1 MLTFPPRLELP
12 ESVLEIARRLED
24 SGHETWCVGGAIR
37 DVLLGDSRS
46 DVDLATAAVPE
57 EVLRLFR
64 RTVPVG
70 VKHGT
75 VGVLDREGRLHEVTT
90 FRRYVSTDGR
100 HAEVAYGVSLAEDL
114 ARRDF
119 TINAIAYHP
128 LRHEWRDPH
137 GGAAD
142 LSSGTVR
149 AVGDAAARV
158 REDDLRILRGLRFAS
173 RFGFAIDER
182 TWEGMRAASAGLA
195 GLSAERVRDEW
206 FKGLHTARS
215 VAAFVR
221 LWHDSGAARVV
232 LPELRD
238 VALADPDAPPRDPV
252 LLTACLVDHPEAVLE
267 RLRASNAEV
276 ARVRHLGVAAPA
288 PAGGEDADVR
298 RWLAAV
304 GPAADDLL
312 RAHRIRTGADAPWSG
327 AVAGIRSRGEAT
339 DRAAL
344 AVSGTDLLAAGLT
357 PGPGI
362 GRVLERLLDE
372 VLETPAAN
380 TRDHLLARA
389 RELA

>member
-1 MLTFPPRLELP
+1 
-12 ESVLEIARRLED
+12 
-24 SGHETWCVGGAIR
+24 
-37 DVLLGDSRS
+37 
-46 DVDLATAAVPE
+46 
-57 EVLRLFR
+57 
-64 RTVPVG
+64 
-70 VKHGT
+70 
-75 VGVLDREGRLHEVTT
+75 VLDREGRLHEVTT
-90 FRRYVSTDGR
+90 FRRDVSTDGR

-119 TINAIAYHP
+119 TSNAIAYHP

-142 LSSGTVR
+142 LSSGTMR
-149 AVGDAAARV
+149 AVGDAAERF
-158 REDDLRILRGLRFAS
+158 REDYLRILRGLRFAS

-182 TWEGMRAASAGLA
+182 TWEGMRTASAGLA

-206 FKGLHTARS
+206 FKGLQTARS

-221 LWHDSGAARVV
+221 LWHDSGAASVV

-238 VALADPDAPPRDPV
+238 VALADPDAPPRDPA
-252 LLTACLVDHPEAVLE
+252 LLSACLVDHPVAVLV
-267 RLRASNAEV
+267 RLRASIAEV
-276 ARVRHLGVAAPA
+276 ARARHLALTPPA
-288 PAGGEDADVR
+288 PAGTGDADVR

-312 RAHRIRTGADAPWSG
+312 RVHRIRTGAEAQWGDA
-327 AVAGIRSRGEAT
+327 VLGIRSRGEAT
-339 DRAAL
+339 ERGAL
-344 AVSGTDLLAAGLT
+344 AVSGTDLLAAGLA

-362 GRVLERLLDE
+362 GRVLGQLLEE
-372 VLETPAAN
+372 VLEAPSAN